1 MSCLG
6 YGLFGGQGRGVVQAV
21 TDHQGV
27 PVVIFGLIMSVFGG
41 SMATVIEISNN
52 VYALSLVFWGA
63 YAARAAGLGKWG
75 QVRFGLVYGL
85 LGMTI
90 VIVEYFIV
98 H

>member
-1 MSCLG
+1 
-6 YGLFGGQGRGVVQAV
+6 
-21 TDHQGV
+21 
-27 PVVIFGLIMSVFGG
+27 
-41 SMATVIEISNN
+41 